1 MEQVLKYL
9 ISWHPLHVLDTEI
22 ISLKLTI
29 LLALTDAKRDYE
41 IQKLDIKYMV
51 KTFHIFPEEES
62 LCPYKALN
70 HYLEVTNFWQ
80 IKGYRNQL
88 LFSHIE
94 THQPISSPTIA
105 RWIKTVLSLA
115 GIEILVLKGHSVGFQ
130 QLPQNQN
137 L

>member
-1 MEQVLKYL
+1 M
-9 ISWHPLHVLDTEI
+9 LDAEI
-22 ISLKLTI
+22 ISLKLTM

-115 GIEILVLKGHSVGFQ
+115 GIEILSLKRSLCQISTTTSKSKFMKLSTKDIIKKGK
-130 QLPQNQN
+130 LD
-137 L
+137 